1 MYLLKKI
8 NGNNSFTFNKIL
20 ISGYEIEEQPNT
32 ISTVQFVNGN
42 RKRVYTDYE
51 DCIIK
56 VNLGGIDAS
65 DVEDYLSNLTDG
77 EYEYYSLEHNEYR
90 NANFL
95 ITKPSFTINKAFNTN
110 SMYLEDISI
119 TLEKS
124 SDVE

>member
-8 NGNNSFTFNKIL
+8 NDNDEFTFNKIL
-20 ISGYEIEEQPNT
+20 LSGYEIEEQPNT
-32 ISTVQFVNGN
+32 ISKVQFVNGN
-42 RKRVYTDYE
+42 RKRIYTDYE

-56 VNLGGIDAS
+56 INLGGIDAS
-65 DVEDYLSNLTDG
+65 DFEDYLANLTDG
-77 EYEYYSLEHNEYR
+77 EYQYFSLEHNEYR

-95 ITKPSFTINKAFNTN
+95 VTKPSLTINMALDTN
-110 SMYLEDISI
+110 NMYLEDISI

>member
-8 NGNNSFTFNKIL
+8 NSNSSFTFNKIL
-20 ISGYEIEEQPNT
+20 VGGYEIEEQPNT
-32 ISTVQFVNGN
+32 ISKVQFVNGN
-42 RKRVYTDYE
+42 RKRVYTSYE

-56 VNLGGIDAS
+56 INLGGIDAT
-65 DVEDYLSNLTDG
+65 DFQDYLSNLVDG
-77 EYEYYSLEHNEYR
+77 EYQYWSFEHNGYR

-95 ITKPSFTINKAFNTN
+95 VTKPSIEASNVYGTN
-110 SMYLEDISI
+110 NFYLEDISI